1 MSLRIKP
8 LKLGMLFSTNIALAL
23 LHPETSLLFSAFILN
38 GYVPNR
44 FMKTAIIPI
53 IRNETE
59 YTIIENSYKPIVHV
73 TAASKIFEFCL
84 SIILEEYLV
93 THGQ

>member
-1 MSLRIKP
+1 
-8 LKLGMLFSTNIALAL
+8 
-23 LHPETSLLFSAFILN
+23 
-38 GYVPNR
+38 
-44 FMKTAIIPI
+44 MKTAIIPI

-59 YTIIENSYKPIVHV
+59 YTNDENSYKPIVLV
-73 TAASKIFEFCL
+73 TAASKIFELCL